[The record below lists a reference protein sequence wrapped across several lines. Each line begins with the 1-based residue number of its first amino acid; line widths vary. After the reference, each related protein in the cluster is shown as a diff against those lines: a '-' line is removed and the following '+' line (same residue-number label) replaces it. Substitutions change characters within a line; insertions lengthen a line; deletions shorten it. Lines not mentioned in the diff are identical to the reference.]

1 MEVEAINAKDKSSAT
16 ILNISKYH
24 STNATAEVLNS
35 IVFLQQKKGYIVKL
49 LTLVLAGYI
58 SLLKGFNNCICEHIY
73 LTKPQ

>member
-16 ILNISKYH
+16 FLNISKYH

-35 IVFLQQKKGYIVKL
+35 IVFLQQKKGYIKL
-49 LTLVLAGYI
+49 LILVLAGYI